1 MQALAMGV
9 YTVDR
14 LLKRRRRH
22 GQVQYLVRWTGYG
35 RDDDSWEPRA
45 SFSADRRLL
54 REANALDAALL
65 AALAARPS
73 NQPAKRELALFGPIF
88 LELARADFLREICRA
103 MLVKEHCTD
112 RSGLQG
118 GRGRQLAGTLFTVAR
133 ARTAHEYITRVLLP
147 GGAVT
152 FTALNQIS
160 DFARRTLLATGGAI
174 GHEKHGVLSVPC
186 PMARLTQ
193 PGAGVFEDVF
203 VLRETASSARV
214 VRFVPAP
221 TPADPDA
228 RKMEAAWVRHAQIHQ
243 VDGCDTVDAFVCT
256 AGGWESVAMRW
267 AQTAVLILDSAA
279 ADESL
284 VLNEI
289 RSF

>member
-73 NQPAKRELALFGPIF
+73 NQTAKRELALFGPIF

-152 FTALNQIS
+152 FTALN
-160 DFARRTLLATGGAI
+160 RTSKEEGG
-174 GHEKHGVLSVPC
+174 VW
-186 PMARLTQ
+186 
-193 PGAGVFEDVF
+193 
-203 VLRETASSARV
+203 LRQNPPFLYYWWGS
-214 VRFVPAP
+214 
-221 TPADPDA
+221 
-228 RKMEAAWVRHAQIHQ
+228 K
-243 VDGCDTVDAFVCT
+243 G
-256 AGGWESVAMRW
+256 
-267 AQTAVLILDSAA
+267 
-279 ADESL
+279 
-284 VLNEI
+284 
-289 RSF
+289 